1 MTGRNIDRLWLAD
14 RMSRRDA
21 LKVGGGMALAASLSA
36 CGVGNGS
43 ATSSKSATEA
53 TIEPKIDGDLV
64 YFNYAQYINP
74 SLVKQFEQKHGIQVR
89 ESYYDSM
96 PAMMTK
102 LGSGN
107 HYDLVFPS
115 AEFADKLIKANRLL
129 EIPRDKLPAAAD
141 IYPYYDDPWYDPGS
155 AHTLPYSLYLT
166 GLGYRADKIDTMTGS
181 WRDLVNPQADG
192 RSFILDDFQEGI
204 GMANLVNGYDLN
216 AVEQDQLDEASDY
229 LVGLKP
235 DLRGFSTD
243 TITNMS
249 SGNAWIQ
256 HLWNGDVI
264 NIRYRVDDPDTIQFQ
279 KNKEGYPVGSDVFSI
294 PVDAEHPGTALMF
307 IDFILENSAQ
317 ECGLDRLSDA
327 DARAPTK
334 PYRGAGQERAGA
346 AGHDRGPRERPA
358 VRQPARAKTGRPGT
372 APGPRSRPPDRGT
385 A

>member
-1 MTGRNIDRLWLAD
+1 MTGRNIDRLWVAN
-14 RMSRRDA
+14 RMTRRDA
-21 LKVGGGMALAASLSA
+21 FKVGGGFAVAAGLSA
-36 CGVGNGS
+36 CGVGNG
-43 ATSSKSATEA
+43 AGTSSESATEVK
-53 TIEPKIDGDLV
+53 IEPKIDGDLV

-96 PAMMTK
+96 PAMMAK

-115 AEFADKLIKANRLL
+115 AEFADKLIKGNQLMQ
-129 EIPRDKLPAAAD
+129 IPRDKIHAAAD

-181 WRDLVNPQADG
+181 WRDIINPQADG
-192 RSFILDDFQEGI
+192 RSIVLDDFQEGI

-216 AVEQDQLDEASDY
+216 ADEQDQLDEAQDY

-235 DLRGFSTD
+235 HLRGFSTD

-279 KNKEGYPVGSDVFSI
+279 KNEEGWPVGSDVFAI
-294 PVDAEHPGTALMF
+294 PTDAEHPGTALMF
-307 IDFILENSAQ
+307 IDFILENSAKNA
-317 ECGLDRLSDA
+317 GWTGYPM
-327 DARAPTK
+327 PTHSSAK
-334 PYRGAGQERAGA
+334 PYAELTRNEPELQVTIEDLEKGQQFANLEGADREAWDRTWTEVKA
-346 AGHDRGPRERPA
+346 A
-358 VRQPARAKTGRPGT
+358 
-372 APGPRSRPPDRGT
+372 
-385 A
+385 

>member
-1 MTGRNIDRLWLAD
+1 MTGRNIDRLWVAN
-14 RMSRRDA
+14 RMTRRDA
-21 LKVGGGMALAASLSA
+21 FKVGGGFAVAAGLSA
-36 CGVGNGS
+36 CGVGNG
-43 ATSSKSATEA
+43 AGTSSESATEVK
-53 TIEPKIDGDLV
+53 IEPKIDGDLV

-96 PAMMTK
+96 PAMMAK

-129 EIPRDKLPAAAD
+129 QIPRDKSPAAAD
-141 IYPYYDDPWYDPGS
+141 IYPYSDDPWYDPGS

-181 WRDLVNPQADG
+181 WRDIINPQADG
-192 RSFILDDFQEGI
+192 RSFVLDDFQEGI

-216 AVEQDQLDEASDY
+216 AVEQDQLDEAQDY

-235 DLRGFSTD
+235 HLRGFSTD

-279 KNKEGYPVGSDVFSI
+279 KNEEGWPVGSDVFAI
-294 PVDAEHPGTALMF
+294 PTDAEHPGTALMF
-307 IDFILENSAQ
+307 IDFILENSAKNA
-317 ECGLDRLSDA
+317 GWTGYPM
-327 DARAPTK
+327 PTHSSAK
-334 PYRGAGQERAGA
+334 PYAELTRNEPELQVTIEDLEKGQQFANLEGADREAWDRTWTEVKA
-346 AGHDRGPRERPA
+346 A
-358 VRQPARAKTGRPGT
+358 
-372 APGPRSRPPDRGT
+372 
-385 A
+385 

>member
-21 LKVGGGMALAASLSA
+21 LKVGGGLALAASLSA

-129 EIPRDKLPAAAD
+129 EIPRDKVPAAAD

-216 AVEQDQLDEASDY
+216 AVEQDQLDEAS
-229 LVGLKP
+229 GLP
-235 DLRGFSTD
+235 GR
-243 TITNMS
+243 
-249 SGNAWIQ
+249 
-256 HLWNGDVI
+256 
-264 NIRYRVDDPDTIQFQ
+264 
-279 KNKEGYPVGSDVFSI
+279 
-294 PVDAEHPGTALMF
+294 AEA
-307 IDFILENSAQ
+307 
-317 ECGLDRLSDA
+317 
-327 DARAPTK
+327 
-334 PYRGAGQERAGA
+334 
-346 AGHDRGPRERPA
+346 RPA
-358 VRQPARAKTGRPGT
+358 RLQHRHDHEHVVGQRLDPAPLERRRHQHPLPG
-372 APGPRSRPPDRGT
+372 
-385 A
+385 

>member
-1 MTGRNIDRLWLAD
+1 MTSRNIDRLWLAD

-21 LKVGGGMALAASLSA
+21 FKVGGGLALAAGLSA

-43 ATSSKSATEA
+43 DSGDVSATEEK
-53 TIEPKIDGDLV
+53 IEPKIDGDLV

-96 PAMMTK
+96 PAMMAK

-115 AEFADKLIKANRLL
+115 AEFADKLIKANQLRQ
-129 EIPRDKLPAAAD
+129 IPRDKIPAAAD

-229 LVGLKP
+229 LIGLKP

-279 KNKEGYPVGSDVFSI
+279 KNKEGFPVGSDVFSI
-294 PVDAEHPGTALMF
+294 PVDAEHPGTALLF
-307 IDFILENSAQ
+307 IDFILENSAKNA
-317 ECGLDRLSDA
+317 GWTGYPM
-327 DARAPTK
+327 PTESSAK
-334 PYRGAGQERAGA
+334 PYAELTKNEPELQVTIEDLDKGQQFANLEGDDREAWDRTWTEVKA
-346 AGHDRGPRERPA
+346 A
-358 VRQPARAKTGRPGT
+358 
-372 APGPRSRPPDRGT
+372 
-385 A
+385 

>member
-1 MTGRNIDRLWLAD
+1 MTGRNIDRLWVAN
-14 RMSRRDA
+14 RMTRRDA
-21 LKVGGGMALAASLSA
+21 FKVGGGFAVAAGLSA
-36 CGVGNGS
+36 CGVGNG
-43 ATSSKSATEA
+43 AGTSSESATEVK
-53 TIEPKIDGDLV
+53 IEPKIDGDLV

-96 PAMMTK
+96 PAMMAK

-129 EIPRDKLPAAAD
+129 QIPRDKIPAAAD

-181 WRDLVNPQADG
+181 WRDIINPQADG
-192 RSFILDDFQEGI
+192 RSFVLDDFQEGI

-216 AVEQDQLDEASDY
+216 AVEAEQLDEAKDY

-235 DLRGFSTD
+235 NLRGLSTD
-243 TITNMS
+243 TTTNMS

-279 KNKEGYPVGSDVFSI
+279 KNEEGWPVGSDVFAI
-294 PVDAEHPGTALMF
+294 PTDAEHPGTALMF
-307 IDFILENSAQ
+307 IDFILENSAKNA
-317 ECGLDRLSDA
+317 GWTGYPR
-327 DARAPTK
+327 PTHSSAK
-334 PYRGAGQERAGA
+334 PYAELTRNEPELQVTIEDLEKGQQFANLEGADREAWDRTWTEVKA
-346 AGHDRGPRERPA
+346 A
-358 VRQPARAKTGRPGT
+358 
-372 APGPRSRPPDRGT
+372 
-385 A
+385 

>member
-1 MTGRNIDRLWLAD
+1 MTGRNIDRLWVAN
-14 RMSRRDA
+14 RMTRRDA
-21 LKVGGGMALAASLSA
+21 FKVGGGFAVAAGLSA
-36 CGVGNGS
+36 CGVGNG
-43 ATSSKSATEA
+43 AGTSSESATEVK
-53 TIEPKIDGDLV
+53 IEPKIDGDLV

-96 PAMMTK
+96 PAMMAK

-129 EIPRDKLPAAAD
+129 QIPRDKIPAAAD

-181 WRDLVNPQADG
+181 WRDIINPQADG
-192 RSFILDDFQEGI
+192 RSFVLDDFQEGI

-216 AVEQDQLDEASDY
+216 AVEQDQLDEAQDY

-235 DLRGFSTD
+235 HLRGFSTD

-279 KNKEGYPVGSDVFSI
+279 KNEEGWPVGSDVFAI
-294 PVDAEHPGTALMF
+294 PTDAEHPGTALMF
-307 IDFILENSAQ
+307 IDFILENSA
-317 ECGLDRLSDA
+317 
-327 DARAPTK
+327 K
-334 PYRGAGQERAGA
+334 NAG
-346 AGHDRGPRERPA
+346 
-358 VRQPARAKTGRPGT
+358 
-372 APGPRSRPPDRGT
+372 SRR
-385 A
+385 

>member
-21 LKVGGGMALAASLSA
+21 FKVGGGLALAAGLSA
-36 CGVGNGS
+36 CGVGNGAGTVS
-43 ATSSKSATEA
+43 ESATE
-53 TIEPKIDGDLV
+53 TNIEPKIDGDLV
-64 YFNYAQYINP
+64 YFNYAQYVDP
-74 SLVKQFEQKHGIQVR
+74 SLVKKFEQKHGIQVR

-107 HYDLVFPS
+107 QYDLVFPS
-115 AEFADKLIKANRLL
+115 AEFADKLIKGNQLMQ
-129 EIPRDKLPAAAD
+129 IPRDKIHAAAD

-155 AHTLPYSLYLT
+155 AHTLPYSLYST

-181 WRDLVNPQADG
+181 WRDIINPQADG
-192 RSFILDDFQEGI
+192 RSFVLDDFQEGI
-204 GMANLVNGYDLN
+204 GMANLVNGYELN
-216 AVEQDQLDEASDY
+216 AVEADQLDEATDY

-264 NIRYRVDDPDTIQFQ
+264 NIRYRVDDPDSIQFQ
-279 KNKEGYPVGSDVFSI
+279 RCTEGYPVGSDVFAI
-294 PVDAEHPGTALMF
+294 PVNAEHPGTALMF
-307 IDFILENSAQ
+307 IDFILENSTQ
-317 ECGLDRLSDA
+317 NSSWTGYSM
-327 DARAPTK
+327 PTQSSTK
-334 PYRGAGQERAGA
+334 PYAELTRNDPQLQVTIEDLDKGQQFANLEGADREAWDRAWTEVKA
-346 AGHDRGPRERPA
+346 
-358 VRQPARAKTGRPGT
+358 
-372 APGPRSRPPDRGT
+372 S
-385 A
+385 

>member
-1 MTGRNIDRLWLAD
+1 MTGRNIDRLWVANRLT
-14 RMSRRDA
+14 RRDA
-21 LKVGGGMALAASLSA
+21 FKVGGGFAVAAGLSA
-36 CGVGNGS
+36 CGVGNG
-43 ATSSKSATEA
+43 AGTSSESATEVK
-53 TIEPKIDGDLV
+53 IEPKIDGDLV

-96 PAMMTK
+96 PAMMAK

-129 EIPRDKLPAAAD
+129 QIPRDKIPAAAD

-181 WRDLVNPQADG
+181 WRDIINPQADG
-192 RSFILDDFQEGI
+192 RSFVLDDFQEGI

-216 AVEQDQLDEASDY
+216 AVEQDQLDEAQDY

-235 DLRGFSTD
+235 NLRGFSTD

-279 KNKEGYPVGSDVFSI
+279 KNEEGWPVGSDVFAI
-294 PVDAEHPGTALMF
+294 PTDAEHPGTALMF
-307 IDFILENSAQ
+307 IDFILENSAKNA
-317 ECGLDRLSDA
+317 GWTGYPM
-327 DARAPTK
+327 PTHSSAK
-334 PYRGAGQERAGA
+334 PYAELTRNEPELQVTIEDLEKGQQFANLEGADREAWDRTWTEVKA
-346 AGHDRGPRERPA
+346 A
-358 VRQPARAKTGRPGT
+358 
-372 APGPRSRPPDRGT
+372 
-385 A
+385 